1 MKNFK
6 NNIFTILIALLMQTV
21 IFAQEPNDFGYSSN
35 NNDQNATDVPIDCNL
50 WILLLFGLLYVYSKY
65 KTVRLK

>member
-35 NNDQNATDVPIDCNL
+35 NNDQNATDVPIDSNL
-50 WILLLFGLLYVYSKY
+50 WILLLFGLLYVHSKY

>member
-6 NNIFTILIALLMQTV
+6 NNIFTILITLLMQTV
-21 IFAQEPNDFGYSSN
+21 IFAQDPNDFGNSSN
-35 NNDQNATDVPIDCNL
+35 NTDPNQTDVPIDSNL
-50 WILLLFGLLYVYSKY
+50 WILLLIGLLYIYSKY